1 MSEEPYIPSQTF
13 TYDGEHY
20 RRGREMPREV
30 AEELGLLN
38 GGSEEGDEE
47 PSETPLPE
55 SFPKSDS
62 LFYAGYETVEA
73 VDEAPD
79 EALEAINGIGPATRE
94 DIREAV
100 DEELDR

>member
-1 MSEEPYIPSQTF
+1 MSDDPYIPSQTF
-13 TYDGEHY
+13 TYNGRHY
-20 RRGREMPREV
+20 RKGREMPREV

-38 GGSEEGDEE
+38 GGSEESDEE

-55 SFPKSDS
+55 SFPKSDA
-62 LFYAGYETVEA
+62 LFYAGYETVEG
-73 VDEAPD
+73 VDRAPD

-100 DEELDR
+100 DEVLDR